1 MIRVA
6 LAHPGNFQFIT
17 FFDQMRVFEHVG
29 CGVMPH
35 LKELMV
41 F

>member
-17 FFDQMRVFEHVG
+17 FFDQVVAALRVRHYEFKTEKV
-29 CGVMPH
+29 
-35 LKELMV
+35 L
-41 F
+41 